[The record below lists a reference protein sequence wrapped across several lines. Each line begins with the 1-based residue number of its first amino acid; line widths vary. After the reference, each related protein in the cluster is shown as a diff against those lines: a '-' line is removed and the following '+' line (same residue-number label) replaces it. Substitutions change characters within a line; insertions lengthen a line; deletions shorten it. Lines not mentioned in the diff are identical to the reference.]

1 MLNYKVILIKRENGY
16 LAYRYDSEE
25 VLKVKNFNKR
35 RILRLAQSAILR
47 EEKKKGDI
55 FNRRFKDKPEEIL
68 RERGYVRKPGDEME
82 VEEVGIE
89 FGYNGYYRLAPIEE

>member
-1 MLNYKVILIKRENGY
+1 MLSYKVILIKRETGY
-16 LAYRYDSEE
+16 LAYLYDSEE
-25 VLKVKNFNKR
+25 VLKVKSLNKK

-68 RERGYVRKPGDEME
+68 SERGYIRKHGDEIE
-82 VEEVGIE
+82 VESVGVE
-89 FGYNGYYRLAPIEE
+89 FGYNGYYRLATIEE